1 MPLDSAQKQTIEL
14 VEYMDEEVVT
24 YYDLKRKYY
33 VRKKNLDIKTQ
44 LLNALLNEMKKLK
57 MNLKECE
64 QKILIKINILKEII
78 LNKSVLDSMEEEYNK
93 LKMKYIPEN
102 NIIEYLIKEKGI
114 QNIEEMENL

>member
-24 YYDLKRKYY
+24 YNDLKRKYY
-33 VRKKNLDIKTQ
+33 VSKKNLDIKTQ

-57 MNLKECE
+57 MNLKEFE